1 MGGDGGDKAEGE
13 RGTEMEVVGVPYGQ
27 GWQGTGKG
35 SDEWAKTGGDGPLG
49 WEVTGGLRM

>member
-35 SDEWAKTGGDGPLG
+35 SDEWAKTVGDGPLG